1 MEDNTL
7 LYQWGLVIISSL
19 ILIFISPLAK
29 SFTDFYKGSRKEQKP
44 NFYLLTSSLVISWLF
59 AKSITNSAN
68 LGLDFGIVGG
78 VAYACYY
85 MSFITAGIVIY
96 QLRKKGGFLSIH
108 HFLKS
113 KFGRGAIILFSVLIC
128 FRLFNEIWSN
138 TIVIGSYFGE
148 PGSMGYLWSIIIF
161 TLMTLWYSLKGGMS
175 SSIMTDVIQFIFFA
189 VLLVVILSVILPK
202 TDGGV
207 EAILTSGEW
216 GWSTGVNLIFV
227 GLVQCISYPFHDPVM
242 TDRGFISDIKTT
254 LKSFLWAGVI
264 GAISII
270 LFSFV
275 GIYGAQEGVSG
286 QAPVEVSKLLGVSMT
301 LLVNFIMITSAA
313 STLDSSFS
321 SFSKLTIL
329 DLKVV
334 KKPTIKSGRLMM
346 VLLTICGTIPVFLN
360 PTVLSA
366 TTVSGTM
373 VIGLAPIF
381 MLWKMKAP
389 KISFYASI
397 IMGITWGFVLVF
409 GWFPEELYFTSGKHA
424 ELLTVNV
431 LGTLSC
437 FIVFVTP
444 ALLTKNKAFMPQ
456 LEGI

>member
-1 MEDNTL
+1 MENIQ
-7 LYQWGLVIISSL
+7 LYQWILVVISSL
-19 ILIFISPLAK
+19 VLIFISPLAK
-29 SFTDFYKGSRKEQKP
+29 SANDFYKGSRKEQKP

-59 AKSITNSAN
+59 AKSITNWAN
-68 LGLDFGIVGG
+68 LGLEFGMVGG

-96 QLRKKGGFLSIH
+96 QLRKQGGFLSIH
-108 HFLKS
+108 HFLKT
-113 KFGRGAIILFSVLIC
+113 KFGRGAIILFSALIS

-138 TIVIGSYFGE
+138 TIVIGTYFGE
-148 PGSMGYLWSIIIF
+148 AGSTGYLASIIVF

-175 SSIMTDVIQFIFFA
+175 SSIMTDVIQFVFFA
-189 VLLVVILSVILPK
+189 ILLVVILSVIIPK
-202 TDGGV
+202 TEGGV
-207 EAILTSGEW
+207 HAIVTSGTW
-216 GWSTGVNLIFV
+216 GWSTGVNLIVV

-264 GAISII
+264 GAVCII

-275 GIYGAQEGVSG
+275 GIYGIQENVTG
-286 QAPVEVSKLLGVSMT
+286 QAPVEVSKLLGVPMM

-321 SFSKLTIL
+321 SFSKLTVL
-329 DLKVV
+329 DLKIV
-334 KKPTIKSGRLMM
+334 KKVTLKNGRLMM
-346 VLLTICGTIPVFLN
+346 VLLTILGTLPVFLN
-360 PTVLSA
+360 PTILSA

-381 MLWKMKAP
+381 ILWKMKAP
-389 KISFYASI
+389 RISFYASI
-397 IMGITWGFVLVF
+397 VMGIIWGFTLVF
-409 GWFPEELYFTSGKHA
+409 GWFPKELHFTSGKHA
-424 ELLTVNV
+424 ELLTINV

-437 FIVFVTP
+437 FIVFIIP
-444 ALLTKNKAFMPQ
+444 AIFAKKKSFIQERA
-456 LEGI
+456 